1 MQKFSLFILF
11 FVVVWACN
19 ACKSK
24 KFASEQKNEQKIEQ
38 KSEKTESMTK
48 QIDSCAT
55 ADNDIVIYEVITE
68 TTTTSATDT
77 TPAKTIINK
86 KTQRKINKKN
96 KETLKKTE
104 IRTADNAT
112 NIIDKS
118 QNVAQTEQKH
128 KETRN
133 GGLWFSVLLILIILI
148 LLIYIRYRIYK
159 KR

>member
-24 KFASEQKNEQKIEQ
+24 KFASEQKNEQKTEQ
-38 KSEKTESMTK
+38 KSEQKEVLTK
-48 QIDSCAT
+48 KIDSTAT

-77 TPAKTIINK
+77 TPPKTITNK
-86 KTQRKINKKN
+86 TTKRKINKKN

-104 IRTADNAT
+104 SRTADNAT
-112 NIIDKS
+112 LIIDKS
-118 QNVAQTEQKH
+118 QNLAETEQKH
-128 KETRN
+128 KETKN
-133 GGLWFSVLLILIILI
+133 GGMWLSILLMLIILI

>member
-11 FVVVWACN
+11 VVVFWACTG
-19 ACKSK
+19 CKSK
-24 KFASEQKNEQKIEQ
+24 KFASEQKNEQKTEQ
-38 KSEKTESMTK
+38 KSEKTESVTK

-77 TPAKTIINK
+77 TPPKTIIHK
-86 KTQRKINKKN
+86 TTQRKINQKN

-128 KETRN
+128 KEARS
-133 GGLWFSVLLILIILI
+133 GGLWFSILLMLI

>member
-24 KFASEQKNEQKIEQ
+24 KFVAETKNEQKTEQ
-38 KSEKTESMTK
+38 KSEQKEVLTK
-48 QIDSCAT
+48 KIDSTAT

-77 TPAKTIINK
+77 TPPKTIIHK
-86 KTQRKINKKN
+86 KTQRKINQKN

-118 QNVAQTEQKH
+118 QIVAQTEQKH
-128 KETRN
+128 KEARS
-133 GGLWFSVLLILIILI
+133 GGLWFSILLMLIILI